1 MEPVTARLSLRL
13 DWRTALGLLATATVL
28 QIVLSL
34 LGTGPGW
41 TSVVGVH
48 VGLLALAPWRWWPR
62 LLLGIAATT
71 GAAGALDVG
80 PPSTLLIQAVAAA
93 VLAAAG
99 AAVVRQ
105 GTAKLLRTP
114 GDLARLVVAA
124 SAVGGLCA
132 VIELGTGLARVGVA
146 PEARV
151 LAASMLMHALSV
163 LILTPVVLVVG
174 RVRRRGPGWGLAL
187 HLGALAATT
196 ALVFAT
202 DLPVTVTL
210 IPVALL
216 GLAAYVFDLA
226 VVTLE
231 LALYLGLVTVLS
243 ARDLGPFGRLLPE
256 GASPHDAAALT
267 QAYSLGTA
275 VVVLTLAIALHQQRR
290 LLARITADEQLLR
303 LNYEHAPVGM
313 LLLEPDRD
321 RPGRLVVEELNDAAC
336 AVLGVVRADLVGR
349 SLDALLHTDDEMPVV
364 EDGLVGDRPVW
375 RSRATVRGPE
385 ASRVDVVLTSIG
397 SRSDG
402 PSYSAQLLDV
412 TRELAAGRQ
421 VADARQLAE
430 TTIDT
435 AGCVIL
441 VTDAQGVV
449 RRVNAATQDITG
461 YSPGDLLGSLLWDT
475 PVSPSGRADLEALL
489 MWPNRSGRP
498 VVNEGTVVAKDGRRL
513 RLVWNSNVVGAEA
526 GQPAYCVVT
535 GVDVTLERASTG
547 LINHLMQASIGT
559 AIVGTDLQGRITSF
573 NTGAEHLLG
582 CTVPQVMGR
591 PFADFLDSAELD
603 RRGAVLLGRHRD
615 DRAAAFLVLAER
627 LADGVETPAVDWTWI
642 TSAGERRV
650 VSMTLSA
657 MGDASGRHGY
667 LCVGRDV
674 TRAAGGPPGPVGG
687 PGQGARGRGAAGGA
701 GPGARRAGLHDL
713 ARAAH
718 PDHQHPGLH
727 RDPRRRRA
735 RAPRP
740 AAAAAAREHHAGQ
753 PPAARHLQ
761 RPAADR
767 RLRGRGDGSADHG
780 APRPA
785 RLRPRRPRRT
795 ATAARRAR
803 AARRG
808 RLAGRRGG
816 RGRRPRPARARGE
829 QPHQQ
834 RGQVHRRRRRHHD
847 LGVRHRGRGVAPG
860 QGHRH
865 GHRRGG
871 PAGDLRALLPH
882 RRGAAPGH
890 RGHRAGPLDRRRHRP
905 RPRRSGRGH
914 LGAGCGHHLH
924 PALSAGRGARG
935 RRARARARAREVSLE
950 PG

>member
-62 LLLGIAATT
+62 LLLGIVATT

-80 PPSTLLIQAVAAA
+80 SPSTLLIQAVAAA

-124 SAVGGLCA
+124 SAVGVLCA

-151 LAASMLMHALSV
+151 LAASLLMHGLSV

-174 RVRRRGPGWGLAL
+174 RVPRRGPGWGVAL
-187 HLGALAATT
+187 HLGALAVTT

-202 DLPVTVTL
+202 DSTVTLAL

-226 VVTLE
+226 VVTVE
-231 LALYLGLVTVLS
+231 LALYLGVVTVLS
-243 ARDLGPFGRLLPE
+243 ARGPGPFGRLLPE
-256 GASPHDAAALT
+256 GAPSYEVAALT
-267 QAYSLGTA
+267 QGYALGTA
-275 VVVLTLAIALHQQRR
+275 VIVLALAVALDQQRR
-290 LLARITADEQLLR
+290 LLAQITADEQLLR
-303 LNYEHAPVGM
+303 LNYENAPVGM
-313 LLLEPDRD
+313 LLLEPDRV

-336 AVLGVVRADLVGR
+336 AVLGVTRADLVGR

-461 YSPGDLLGSLLWDT
+461 YSPGDLLGSPLWDT
-475 PVSPSGRADLEALL
+475 PVSPSGRAELEALL

-498 VVNEGTVVAKDGRRL
+498 VVSEGTVVAKDGRRL

-582 CTVPQVMGR
+582 CTVPQVLGR

-642 TSAGERRV
+642 TAAGERRV

-657 MGDASGRHGY
+657 MGDESGRHGY

-674 TRAAGGPPGPVGG
+674 TR
-687 PGQGARGRGAAGGA
+687 
-701 GPGARRAGLHDL
+701 RR
-713 ARAAH
+713 
-718 PDHQHPGLH
+718 
-727 RDPRRRRA
+727 
-735 RAPRP
+735 
-740 AAAAAAREHHAGQ
+740 E
-753 PPAARHLQ
+753 
-761 RPAADR
+761 
-767 RLRGRGDGSADHG
+767 
-780 APRPA
+780 
-785 RLRPRRPRRT
+785 
-795 ATAARRAR
+795 
-803 AARRG
+803 
-808 RLAGRRGG
+808 
-816 RGRRPRPARARGE
+816 
-829 QPHQQ
+829 
-834 RGQVHRRRRRHHD
+834 
-847 LGVRHRGRGVAPG
+847 
-860 QGHRH
+860 
-865 GHRRGG
+865 
-871 PAGDLRALLPH
+871 
-882 RRGAAPGH
+882 
-890 RGHRAGPLDRRRHRP
+890 GHRALSEALAKEREAVERLEALDRARDELVSTISHELRTPITSILGYTEILADGALVPPDPLQLPLLESITRGSHRLLGICNDLLLIGGFEAGAMARLTMVRLDLRDCARDALDGLQP
-905 RPRRSGRGH
+905 LLVERELRVEVDWPVVEVAVVGDRVQLERAVSNLISNAVKFTDDGGAIMISACVIADEALLQVRDTGMGIAVEDQEAIFERFYRTDEAQRQAIPGTGLGLSIVADIVRAHDGRVEVTSAP
-914 LGAGCGHHLH
+914 GAGTTFTLH
-924 PALSAGRGARG
+924 FPLAAAPEDAEPEPG
-935 RRARARARAREVSLE
+935 EVSLE